1 MSNFVRGIRVNAI
14 SLLLTVLLW
23 CAGIAGPVSA
33 NESAI
38 GSPTVALLTARER
51 ADVFDDVWEIVNEK
65 YYDSAFNGVNWRAV
79 RERYRPQ
86 VGRVD
91 SDQEFYG
98 VLKRMVGEL
107 HDAHT
112 RFSTPEERR
121 ERERLQAVSAGL
133 AIFEVEGKPVVV
145 WVEPNSD
152 AARAGVEEG
161 MIALTID
168 GKPIADKLA
177 EARDRVAGSSTD
189 RAVRLR
195 IYRMLIEGEPGTPLR
210 LTLARADGSTIDVV
224 VSRRVVPDAPVVT
237 SRRLPSGAGY
247 IKLTL
252 WKSPIRREF
261 KKALRQLADAPGI
274 VIDLRGNPGG
284 EAEEVEKI
292 ASYFFNSR
300 VSLGKFFSRSGR
312 AIYLRTSDDEE
323 VYKGPVAILVN
334 EGSGSGSELFAGVM
348 QESKRAIIVGR
359 RSCGC
364 VLGISKYR
372 KLKGGGELAVS
383 EYGYQTPQGKT
394 FEGTGVVPNNPVE
407 LTISDLQYHRDAAL
421 EEAERILNRAIPT
434 KLTKRII
441 PDCECLCVG
450 SELPT
455 ASGPNMFDGKRW
467 YVPMIN

>member
-1 MSNFVRGIRVNAI
+1 MSSFVNGIRGYAI
-14 SLLLTVLLW
+14 ILLLTVFLSG
-23 CAGIAGPVSA
+23 AGIARPVSA
-33 NESAI
+33 KENAL
-38 GSPTVALLTARER
+38 GSPRAALLTPRER

-65 YYDSAFNGVNWRAV
+65 YYDPAFNGVNWRAV

-86 VGRVD
+86 IDQVD
-91 SDQEFYG
+91 GDQEFYG

-121 ERERLQAVSAGL
+121 ERERLQAVSAGF

-168 GKPIADKLA
+168 GKPIAEKLA
-177 EARDRVAGSSTD
+177 EARARVAGSSTD

-195 IYRMLIEGEPGTPLR
+195 IYRMLIEGEPGTSLR
-210 LTLARADGSTIDVV
+210 LTLARADGSTVDALVT
-224 VSRRVVPDAPVVT
+224 RRVVPDAPVVT

-252 WKSPIRREF
+252 WKSPIRRDF

-292 ASYFFNSR
+292 ATYFFNSH
-300 VSLGKFFSRSGR
+300 VSLGKFFSRSGK
-312 AIYLRTSDDEE
+312 AIYLRTGDDEE
-323 VYKGPVAILVN
+323 VYKGRVVILVN

-348 QESKRAIIVGR
+348 QESKRATIVGR

-394 FEGTGVVPNNPVE
+394 FEGTGVVPNSPVE
-407 LTISDLQYHRDAAL
+407 LTISDLRQHRDAAL
-421 EEAERILNRAIPT
+421 EEAERVLKTKGETRTLSGSNPRSSRASQAY
-434 KLTKRII
+434 L
-441 PDCECLCVG
+441 G
-450 SELPT
+450 
-455 ASGPNMFDGKRW
+455 
-467 YVPMIN
+467 

>member
-1 MSNFVRGIRVNAI
+1 MSSFVDSIRGYSII
-14 SLLLTVLLW
+14 LLLTVFLSGG
-23 CAGIAGPVSA
+23 GIARPVSA
-33 NESAI
+33 KESAI
-38 GSPTVALLTARER
+38 GSPIAALLTPRER

-86 VGRVD
+86 VDRVD

-168 GKPIADKLA
+168 GTPIADKLS
-177 EARDRVAGSSTD
+177 EARARVAGSSTD

-195 IYRMLIEGEPGTPLR
+195 IYRMLIEGEPGTRLR
-210 LTLARADGSTIDVV
+210 LTLARADGSTVDVAV
-224 VSRRVVPDAPVVT
+224 TRRVVPDAPVVT
-237 SRRLPSGAGY
+237 SRRLASGAGY

-252 WKSPIRREF
+252 WKSPIRKDF
-261 KKALRQLADAPGI
+261 KKALRQLADVPGI

-292 ASYFFNSR
+292 ASYFFNSH
-300 VSLGKFFSRSGR
+300 VSLGKFFSRSGK
-312 AIYLRTSDDEE
+312 AIYLRTGDDDQ
-323 VYKGPVAILVN
+323 VYAGPVAILIN

-348 QESKRAIIVGR
+348 QESKRATIVGR

-394 FEGTGVVPNNPVE
+394 FEGTGVVPNTTVD
-407 LTISDLQYHRDAAL
+407 LTIGDLQHHHDAAL
-421 EEAERILNRAIPT
+421 EEAERILNRASPT

-441 PDCECLCVG
+441 PDGECSCMR

-455 ASGPNMFDGKRW
+455 ASGPPMFDGKRW
-467 YVPMIN
+467 YVPTIN

>member
-1 MSNFVRGIRVNAI
+1 MSSFVNRIRGYAI
-14 SLLLTVLLW
+14 ILLLAVFLSG
-23 CAGIAGPVSA
+23 AGIARPVVA
-33 NESAI
+33 KESTI
-38 GSPTVALLTARER
+38 GSPSAALLTPRER
-51 ADVFDDVWEIVNEK
+51 AEVFDDVWEIVNEK

-86 VGRVD
+86 IDRVD
-91 SDQEFYG
+91 DDQEFYV

-145 WVEPNSD
+145 WVEPKSD

-168 GKPIADKLA
+168 GKSIADKLA
-177 EARDRVAGSSTD
+177 EARARVAGSSTD

-210 LTLARADGSTIDVV
+210 LTLARADGSTVDVV
-224 VSRRVVPDAPVVT
+224 VTRRVVPDAPVVT

-247 IKLTL
+247 VKLTL
-252 WKSPIRREF
+252 WKSPIRRDF

-292 ASYFFNSR
+292 ASYFFNSH
-300 VSLGKFFSRSGR
+300 VSLGKFFSRSGK
-312 AIYLRTSDDEE
+312 AIYLRTDDDDQ
-323 VYKGPVAILVN
+323 VYAGPVTILVN

-348 QESKRAIIVGR
+348 QESKRATIVGR

-364 VLGISKYR
+364 VLGISRYR
-372 KLKGGGELAVS
+372 KLRGGGELAVS

-394 FEGTGVVPNNPVE
+394 FEGTGIVPNTPVE
-407 LTISDLQYHRDAAL
+407 LTISDLRQHRDAAL
-421 EEAERILNRAIPT
+421 EEAERVLKSKAQTR
-434 KLTKRII
+434 
-441 PDCECLCVG
+441 
-450 SELPT
+450 T
-455 ASGPNMFDGKRW
+455 ASRVEYSSVSLMVNLPW
-467 YVPMIN
+467 

>member
-1 MSNFVRGIRVNAI
+1 VIETTGGFRLSSFAGSIRVYAI
-14 SLLLTVLLW
+14 ILLLTVFLSG
-23 CAGIAGPVSA
+23 AGIARPLSA
-33 NESAI
+33 NGSAI
-38 GSPTVALLTARER
+38 GTSSVAALTARER
-51 ADVFDDVWEIVNEK
+51 VDVFDDVWQIVNEK

-86 VGRVD
+86 VDRVD

-177 EARDRVAGSSTD
+177 EARARVAGSSTD

-210 LTLARADGSTIDVV
+210 LTLARADDSAVDVV
-224 VSRRVVPDAPVVT
+224 VTRRVVPDAPVVT
-237 SRRLPSGAGY
+237 SRRLPSGVGY

-252 WKSPIRREF
+252 WKSPIRRDF
-261 KKALRQLADAPGI
+261 RKALRQLADAPGI

-292 ASYFFNSR
+292 ASYFFNSH
-300 VSLGKFFSRSGR
+300 VSLGKFFSRSGK
-312 AIYLRTSDDEE
+312 AMYLRTGDDDQ
-323 VYKGPVAILVN
+323 VYAGPLAILVN

-348 QESKRAIIVGR
+348 QESKRATIVGR

-394 FEGTGVVPNNPVE
+394 FEGTGVIPNSPVE
-407 LTISDLQYHRDAAL
+407 LTISDLQHHRDAAL
-421 EEAERILNRAIPT
+421 EEAERVLKTRGET
-434 KLTKRII
+434 R
-441 PDCECLCVG
+441 
-450 SELPT
+450 T
-455 ASGPNMFDGKRW
+455 ASRIEYSCCKSTLVIVR
-467 YVPMIN
+467 VPS